1 MADGPPDDIGGPAF
15 SEVASGNSTKAK
27 PLADVAEPGRAW
39 SKHDVAA
46 QFRLEPVEPRE
57 PVVSH
62 VRVGRHPRIVLLH
75 VRTIFCE
82 IPAEGQPSL
91 VVAFVQRIR
100 HRSSVVEGRRRGP
113 WGNRFGFAPNIARDW
128 NSAEAA
134 FSPEKPHS

>member
-1 MADGPPDDIGGPAF
+1 MQEICL
-15 SEVASGNSTKAK
+15 SGSMSTKAK

-46 QFRLEPVEPRE
+46 QFRLEPVEPQD

-82 IPAEGQPSL
+82 IPAEGPPSL
-91 VVAFVQRIR
+91 VVAFVQRFR
-100 HRSSVVEGRRRGP
+100 HRSSCPRRAKAG
-113 WGNRFGFAPNIARDW
+113 A
-128 NSAEAA
+128 
-134 FSPEKPHS
+134 